1 MSPIGLKCRTTAQAR
16 VASLKRYDDPE
27 SDLTFP
33 RVRFRIRLKILSSLN
48 DLFWAKQNIKF
59 VF

>member
-33 RVRFRIRLKILSSLN
+33 KGSVP
-48 DLFWAKQNIKF
+48 DPPQNFIEFK
-59 VF
+59 